1 MIIAFNFIFDI
12 IVAIL
17 VYEYFKRDKKAEA
30 FAAAVIVKVAYFI
43 SSGLIMGNFN
53 IVALIIYTL
62 VMICVARLYIIILER
77 VYKPEFHAILFIFIA
92 ALIGIIIM
100 SMAGEILYTVLFKLV
115 TLFMATFQYT
125 LYKIS

>member
-17 VYEYFKRDKKAEA
+17 VYEYFKRDKKSEA

-43 SSGLIMGNFN
+43 SSGLIIGSFN
-53 IVALIIYTL
+53 IIALIIYAL

-77 VYKPEFHAILFIFIA
+77 VYKPEFHPVLFIFIA
-92 ALIGIIIM
+92 ALIGVIIM
-100 SMAGEILYTVLFKLV
+100 SVAGEILYTVLLKLV